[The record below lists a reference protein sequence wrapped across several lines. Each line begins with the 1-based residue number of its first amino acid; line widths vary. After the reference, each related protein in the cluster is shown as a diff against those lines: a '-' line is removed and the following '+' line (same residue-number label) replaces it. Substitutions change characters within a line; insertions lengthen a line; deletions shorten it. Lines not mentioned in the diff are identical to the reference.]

1 VFINVDESPDL
12 TEEWNVSGVPVT
24 MVIQKDGTV
33 SGNVVGNKDYFV
45 RKLLWAQNHQKLNQH
60 QRKKKQQ

>member
-1 VFINVDESPDL
+1 MFINVDESPDL

-45 RKLLWAQNHQKLNQH
+45 RKLFESLNS
-60 QRKKKQQ
+60 K